1 MPKKYMKAFFYEL
14 APEGNV
20 WKFRAFL
27 ITFPRMILRLSF
39 VTYFVNA
46 LLILTLS
53 TSKLVIVLNRIT
65 GLKSHCKISEKKRCF
80 ENTKGKEEIKNY
92 RPESEGFFTQHHCF
106 Y

>member
-14 APEGNV
+14 APEGNA

-27 ITFPRMILRLSF
+27 IAFPRMILRLSF

-53 TSKLVIVLNRIT
+53 TSKLVIVLN
-65 GLKSHCKISEKKRCF
+65 
-80 ENTKGKEEIKNY
+80 
-92 RPESEGFFTQHHCF
+92 
-106 Y
+106 